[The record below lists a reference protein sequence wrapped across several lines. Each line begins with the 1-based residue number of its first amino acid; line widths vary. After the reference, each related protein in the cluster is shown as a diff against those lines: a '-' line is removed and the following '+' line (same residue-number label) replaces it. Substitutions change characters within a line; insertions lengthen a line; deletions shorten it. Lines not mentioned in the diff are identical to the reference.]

1 MKNSV
6 TKRLA
11 TIVTT
16 AVMALAVAFGSVP
29 AMNVSAASSGV
40 DMYRLYNK
48 TSGEHF
54 YTANAAEKSNLIS
67 AGWKY
72 EGIGWVAP
80 AKSNTPVYRLYNPNS
95 GDHHYTVNVAE
106 KNMLTN
112 AGWKYEGIGWYSDDS
127 KRVPL
132 YREYNP
138 NAKTGSHN
146 YTTSSAENAMLVKN
160 GWKAESIG
168 WYGVE
173 AGRADNSVAATQT
186 TANTDSEETVYDA
199 KWVAAQRA
207 QTLAATNAERAK
219 VGAPALIEDPELDKY
234 AQIRAEECAVKFSHT
249 RPNGYSDIRPEDGIN
264 LPRTTAI
271 IDEIIDQGHACGAG
285 AVEYGWMHSEPHRE
299 SMLGED
305 ATLVGIGC
313 VNGVYV
319 EELAYVN
326 PALANFVEPDY
337 DSLSRD
343 EYKEALMNYRG
354 YMTGEAEEAA
364 KAKFG
369 Y

>member
-6 TKRLA
+6 TKSIISLLSASICAMSLILSVA
-11 TIVTT
+11 TPMT
-16 AVMALAVAFGSVP
+16 A
-29 AMNVSAASSGV
+29 SAASSGV

-54 YTANAAEKSNLIS
+54 YTANAYERNDLIS

-80 AKSNTPVYRLYNPNS
+80 ATSNTPVYRLYNPNS
-95 GDHHYTVNVAE
+95 GDHHYTVTVAE
-106 KNMLTN
+106 KNMLTGL
-112 AGWKYEGIGWYSDDS
+112 GWKYEGIGWYSDDS

-146 YTTSSAENAMLVKN
+146 YTTSAAENAMLVKN

-271 IDEIIDQGHACGAG
+271 ISEIISQGYVNGTG
-285 AVEYGWMHSEPHRE
+285 AVEYGWMHSEGHRKC
-299 SMLGED
+299 MLEEG